1 MKIQIISNGK
11 DMIFWNENSN
21 ETILVFLIHCAASQ
35 LQNYLSAKKP
45 GENPKIRKA
54 LFKKFSN
61 DFVDA
66 FYELHQT
73 GTHFEV
79 WIACRNLMVFM
90 LHTVKKIIF
99 DLYSLQ

>member
-1 MKIQIISNGK
+1 MRQFWII
-11 DMIFWNENSN
+11 
-21 ETILVFLIHCAASQ
+21 VIHYAAQ
-35 LQNYLSAKKP
+35 LQNHLSAKKL
-45 GENPKIRKA
+45 GEENPKIRKA

-79 WIACRNLMVFM
+79 WIALENLM
-90 LHTVKKIIF
+90 LHTIKKLF
-99 DLYSLQ
+99 WVYF